1 MENENTILDENI
13 LEVDTT
19 IEPQFIISVPKFII
33 LSIASLGM
41 YRTWW
46 QYKAWRY
53 YKQKEKLDIS
63 PVARTI
69 FSVFYLNSLFKKILE
84 SATEKGYTQ
93 TYSSVGLFIG
103 VLVAGAISKLPQPFG
118 LITILSFIFFIP
130 PFKALNYAKQ
140 NTSDINVIEQQGFNG
155 RQIGLII
162 FGFLILAVIIIA
174 LAAQKYITPN

>member
-19 IEPQFIISVPKFII
+19 IEPQYIISVPKFII
-33 LSIASLGM
+33 LSIVSFGI

-46 QYKAWRY
+46 QYKAWRF
-53 YKQKEKLDIS
+53 YKQKEKSDIS

-69 FSVFYLNSLFKKILE
+69 FSVFYLNSLFNKIQD
-84 SATEKGYTQ
+84 SAIEKGYSER
-93 TYSSVGLFIG
+93 YSSVGLFIG
-103 VLVAGAISKLPQPFG
+103 VLVAGALSKLPQPFG

-140 NTSDINVIEQQGFNG
+140 NTSDINVIEQEGFNG
-155 RQIGLII
+155 RQIGLIV
-162 FGFLILAVIIIA
+162 FSLLILMLLLILLSFARNMSRA
-174 LAAQKYITPN
+174 